1 VADGLDSEGFAHH
14 RRIVK
19 AVDAVEERGSLPS
32 FSRRPKDHC
41 MESGKVVSTC
51 WQAAVVTRGCGST
64 EAEATIGRV
73 VIVIPHANRKSPHL
87 LLWYSICAC

>member
-1 VADGLDSEGFAHH
+1 MADGLDSEDFAPH

-41 MESGKVVSTC
+41 MESGEVVSTC

-64 EAEATIGRV
+64 AAETTIGRV
-73 VIVIPHANRKSPHL
+73 VSVITHTSRKSPHL
-87 LLWYSICAC
+87 LL